1 MQNFIMG
8 NTSVAVRFATLSSN
22 DVVSAAPVPM
32 MIFFSVPTFQ
42 PRARLTRQRLGKP
55 SAIMWLKK
63 EDWRC

>member
-32 MIFFSVPTFQ
+32 MILFFFTFVFVPTQ
-42 PRARLTRQRLGKP
+42 
-55 SAIMWLKK
+55 S
-63 EDWRC
+63 